1 MDSAACPYHRREAP
15 GHAGRIWERGPPMNC
30 RSVAVIVD
38 ACYPYHRGVISGVLD
53 VLEARGVAT
62 TLYVGKEL
70 DTPDWGRAL
79 ANQLYSQIDPDLHDG
94 TLVLA
99 STVGKYVS
107 DAELLR
113 RLAPVSAKPLV
124 LMARDVPGV
133 PRVVVDDRAGMK
145 QVMDHLVIACG
156 RRRFVLMSGLRGHP
170 DSETRERAVR
180 DALAEHGIA
189 LREDHVAY
197 GGFWSA
203 DARDGMQRIVDRSR
217 DFDAVVCLNDPM
229 AFAVIE
235 VLQHAGIRVPEDV
248 AVTGFDDTVD
258 AQFNIPPLTTVRQ
271 PLEKIGRCAA
281 EHLLALVEGRQHTTE
296 RMLLGTELQ
305 VRRSC
310 GAPVSQWLG
319 GLMSRAGGEDAQRV
333 ASLEAELLQAVRG
346 PDQAAAL
353 RHAWETRLADAL
365 GRGDDQQALRTDV
378 ERAAERAARSLDEAG
393 RGRLNGLLAQ
403 MYPVFSALEHFA
415 YRLGHFHQLRHDR
428 FASENVALIGSREDL
443 PSVLDGCAW
452 YIKNL
457 GLTRYFLATYEPAAV
472 GSRRLARLRL
482 ASSPAAHVDDDEPYP
497 AAQLLPDSL
506 AHELASGHLFVY
518 PLCCAD
524 GEYGLILFEAPRD
537 WDLDHEGFSGA
548 LSAALHQQHQRAA
561 LEAHASE
568 LEAKVQ
574 RRTEQLEREV
584 DVRRRAE
591 QALDAANQ
599 ELRRLA
605 FVDGLTG
612 IANRAAFQQAI
623 ATELAQ
629 HQRSGLPLGLI
640 LCDVDFFKRYN
651 DRYGHL
657 QGDECLSRVAQALQG
672 AARRPRD
679 VIARYGGEEFVL
691 LLPETDAAGVQT
703 VADAV
708 REAVARLE
716 IAHPGSEAAAHVTI
730 SLGAV
735 SACPTAATSS
745 AMLINAADQAL
756 YQAKADGRN
765 RVVMAHDA

>member
-1 MDSAACPYHRREAP
+1 MISP
-15 GHAGRIWERGPPMNC
+15 
-30 RSVAVIVD
+30 SVAVIVD
-38 ACYPYHRGVISGVLD
+38 AYYPYHRGVITGVLD
-53 VLEARGVAT
+53 VLEARGVAV

-70 DTPDWGRAL
+70 DTPDWGRGL
-79 ANQLYSQIDPDLHDG
+79 ANVLYDQIDLDLHDG

-107 DAELLR
+107 DDELLR
-113 RLAPVSAKPLV
+113 RLAPVSAKPVV

-133 PRVVVDDRAGMK
+133 PRVVVDDRPGMR
-145 QVMDHLVIACG
+145 QVMEHLITACG

-170 DSETRERAVR
+170 DSETREREVR
-180 DALAEHGIA
+180 DVLAEHGIE
-189 LREDHVAY
+189 LREDQVAY

-235 VLQHAGIRVPEDV
+235 VLQQAGIRVPEDV
-248 AVTGFDDTVD
+248 AVTGFDDTAD

-271 PLEKIGRCAA
+271 PLEDIGRRAA
-281 EHLLALVEGRQHTTE
+281 AHLLDLVEGRDHAGE
-296 RMLLGTELQ
+296 RVVLGTELR

-319 GLMSRAGGEDAQRV
+319 GLMNPDGGAEPRSIAAV
-333 ASLEAELLQAVRG
+333 EAELLQAVRG
-346 PDQAAAL
+346 PAQAAAL
-353 RHAWETRLADAL
+353 QHEWETRLADAL
-365 GRGDDQQALRTDV
+365 GRGDDQEALRRDV
-378 ERAAERAARSLDEAG
+378 ERAAARVARSLDDTG
-393 RGRLNGLLAQ
+393 RARLDGLLAR
-403 MYPVFSALEHFA
+403 MYPVFSAFEHFA

-428 FASENVALIGSREDL
+428 FASENVALLGSREDL
-443 PSVLDGCAW
+443 KSVLDGCAW

-457 GLTRYFLATYEPAAV
+457 GMARYFLATYEPAAA
-472 GSRRLARLRL
+472 GLPRLARLRL

-497 AAQLLPDSL
+497 AARLLPDSL

-537 WDLDHEGFSGA
+537 WDLDHEGFTGA

-568 LEAKVQ
+568 LEAKVR

-591 QALDAANQ
+591 AALDEANQ

-605 FVDGLTG
+605 FMDGLTG

-623 ATELAQ
+623 ATEIAQ
-629 HQRSGLPLGLI
+629 HRRNGQSLGLI

-657 QGDECLSRVAQALQG
+657 QGDECLKRVAQALQG

-679 VIARYGGEEFVL
+679 VVARYGGEEFVV
-691 LLPETDAAGVQT
+691 LLPETDAAGVRA
-703 VADAV
+703 VAHAI
-708 REAVARLE
+708 REAVVTLQ
-716 IAHPGSEAAAHVTI
+716 IPHAASDAAPHVTL
-730 SLGAV
+730 SLGATCT
-735 SACPTAATSS
+735 CPPAGSTSEDLLQAT
-745 AMLINAADQAL
+745 DEAL
-756 YQAKADGRN
+756 YQAKAAGRN
-765 RVVMAHDA
+765 QVVMPPAHDTGA

>member
-1 MDSAACPYHRREAP
+1 
-15 GHAGRIWERGPPMNC
+15 MNC

-38 ACYPYHRGVISGVLD
+38 AYYPYHRGVISGVLD

-70 DTPDWGRAL
+70 DTPDWGRGL
-79 ANQLYSQIDPDLHDG
+79 ANVLYSQIDPDLHDG

-99 STVGKYVS
+99 STVGKFVS

-133 PRVVVDDRAGMK
+133 PRVVVDDRAGMR
-145 QVMDHLVIACG
+145 QVMDHLISACG

-180 DALAEHGIA
+180 DALADHGIE

-235 VLQHAGIRVPEDV
+235 VLQRAGIRVPEDV
-248 AVTGFDDTVD
+248 AVTGFDDTAD

-281 EHLLALVEGRQHTTE
+281 EHLLDLVEGKEHATE
-296 RMLLGTELQ
+296 RVVLGTELQ

-319 GLMSRAGGEDAQRV
+319 GLMGRDDGEDLRPV
-333 ASLEAELLQAVRG
+333 SPVEAELLDAVRS
-346 PDQAAAL
+346 PAQAAAL
-353 RHAWETRLADAL
+353 QHQWETRLADAL
-365 GRGDDQQALRTDV
+365 GRGDDPQALRRMV
-378 ERAAERAARSLDEAG
+378 EQAAERATRSLDGAS
-393 RGRLNGLLAQ
+393 RDRLNGLLVQ
-403 MYPVFSALEHFA
+403 MYPVFSAFENFA

-428 FASENVALIGSREDL
+428 FASENVAMLGSREDL
-443 PSVLDGCAW
+443 LSVLDGCAW

-457 GLTRYFLATYEPAAV
+457 GLARYFLATYEPTEPGAT
-472 GSRRLARLRL
+472 RLARLRL
-482 ASSPAAHVDDDEPYP
+482 ASSPDMHVDDDAPYP
-497 AAQLLPDSL
+497 ASRLLPDSL

-524 GEYGLILFEAPRD
+524 SEYGLILFEAPRD

-568 LEAKVQ
+568 LEAKVH

-591 QALDAANQ
+591 QALDDANQ

-605 FVDGLTG
+605 FMDGLTG

-623 ATELAQ
+623 GVEVAQ
-629 HQRSGLPLGLI
+629 HQRSGQPLGLI

-657 QGDECLSRVAQALQG
+657 QGDECLNRVAQALQG

-691 LLPETDAAGVQT
+691 LLPETDAAGVRK
-703 VADAV
+703 VANVVRDAV
-708 REAVARLE
+708 AQLE
-716 IAHPGSEAAAHVTI
+716 IPHADSEASAHVTI
-730 SLGAV
+730 SLGAISV
-735 SACPTAATSS
+735 CPAASTTSG
-745 AMLINAADQAL
+745 MLINAADQAL
-756 YQAKADGRN
+756 YQAKASGRN
-765 RVVMAHDA
+765 QVVMAPEE